1 MKILPSQLQQLIQE
15 VIDEES
21 MNEGH
26 WKKLEP
32 AYIELKNL
40 MDEYD
45 LGVDDLEDLIGMLK
59 LDRGEPSEEDGYDY
73 EEEDFLSTASPE
85 EVIARYSKNIKEAH
99 NKWDHPAIKD
109 EYTAL
114 GDWQYQENIER
125 MIKEELEEIR
135 AYDRMGQAKAAAGV
149 VGGAALGGLL
159 GFFVGGVGAIPGAIG
174 GGEVGRRVAKSWDE
188 KKQQQILRKLGKQI
202 ATEQSL
208 MDALGKLNPPDPA
221 AWLEERLEETE
232 LTPEQISQL
241 RFDERDLRAAAAE
254 KLDPKQTDK
263 IITILAKKG
272 ILDLDTISVKIRK
285 GIEALSDL
293 PGMAAGAFKD
303 LGDDEKYFGEVTQRR
318 LDRMIKEELAKLSK

>member
-109 EYTAL
+109 EYIAL

-125 MIKEELEEIR
+125 MIR
-135 AYDRMGQAKAAAGV
+135 
-149 VGGAALGGLL
+149 
-159 GFFVGGVGAIPGAIG
+159 
-174 GGEVGRRVAKSWDE
+174 
-188 KKQQQILRKLGKQI
+188 
-202 ATEQSL
+202 
-208 MDALGKLNPPDPA
+208 
-221 AWLEERLEETE
+221 
-232 LTPEQISQL
+232 
-241 RFDERDLRAAAAE
+241 
-254 KLDPKQTDK
+254 
-263 IITILAKKG
+263 
-272 ILDLDTISVKIRK
+272 
-285 GIEALSDL
+285 
-293 PGMAAGAFKD
+293 
-303 LGDDEKYFGEVTQRR
+303 
-318 LDRMIKEELAKLSK
+318 EELATLLK